1 MIGAIT
7 PKMSGRSRAFVGLIE
22 AARQGDR
29 AATCSLLA
37 ATQPDIRRYARMNCA
52 VGNVDDAV
60 QDVLWLLYRRIGTLK
75 VITSFSAWLFEI
87 VRREC
92 LRLARRT
99 LGYAPIENM
108 ADDLAFAHRPAL
120 DLQLDL
126 ASAIQSLPDH
136 YRDVI
141 LLRDVEELTVNEIAK
156 SLCISREAV
165 KARLHRARAMIR
177 DYLKD

>member
-1 MIGAIT
+1 MIGVIT
-7 PKMSGRSRAFVGLIE
+7 PKMSAGSKASDGLIE

-29 AATCSLLA
+29 AAICSLLA
-37 ATQPDIRRYARMNCA
+37 AAQPDIRRYARMNCA
-52 VGNVDDAV
+52 VDNVDDAV

-99 LGYAPIENM
+99 LGYVPIENM
-108 ADDLAFAHRPAL
+108 ADDVRFAHRPAL
-120 DLQLDL
+120 ELQLDL

-141 LLRDVEELTVNEIAK
+141 LLRDVEELTVNEITK
-156 SLCISREAV
+156 SLGISREAV

-177 DYLKD
+177 EYLKD